1 MNMSSLDW
9 IILYICVVIVLL
21 FIVGLL
27 RKFYVRK
34 YKAEQKYAVLEL
46 TPPIYSAKSPNSTGH
61 LFSVLYNL
69 GNSHSFKEKLINY
82 KHSFSFEVIA
92 TRNDGI
98 RFITYVLESDVK
110 SLQLQFSTYLPEVK
124 FKVIKDPLRNIE
136 NGSHVLV
143 SEYKQSRHF
152 AFPLVAGKMLG
163 QKDPIAY
170 LTGAMTKL
178 EANDTIA
185 YQLLISPTV
194 SREAGRIRRNL
205 AVGKDPGLSKFR
217 NSNYVLYFLAIIKV
231 VIIPL
236 RLVMGFI
243 SEIAN
248 SGNYNTQR
256 PMTRKTPAVMELDSS
271 LNDKLGQ
278 SLFLASIRTLVSGN
292 DKARISQTESA
303 LEAALGA
310 FHVPGYQ
317 GLVVRKSLFNNRAAD
332 KYLDLFLDRGFE
344 PADSKNCI
352 LSVSEIASLY
362 HFPYG
367 HNVNPESLVR
377 SHSRT
382 LPSPVLRKEYS
393 DTKKYDVILGVNK
406 HHGSETPLGLT
417 AEERERHVYILGGT
431 GNGKTTMLEYA
442 IVQDIKNGKGVA
454 VIDPHGD
461 LAESL
466 IRYIPK
472 DRIKDVIYF
481 NPSDI
486 SHPIGLNL
494 LEQPKGLD
502 KDSLLIERD
511 FITESIVSVFRK
523 IFSDDDSG
531 GHRIEHFLRNAI
543 HTAFTVPDATLFTV
557 YKLLTNA
564 RFRRSVVNQ
573 LEDDDLIDFW
583 KGEFNNAGD
592 YQKVKMSSGVNAK
605 LGRFSRSVVT
615 RRILEQPVS
624 TIDFDDIIQNKKI
637 LICNFPKGKIGE
649 DTSALLGT
657 SVLTKL
663 QLAALRRSR
672 ISKDIRTP
680 FYLYVDEF
688 QNLATSSFSQVL
700 SEARKYKLFITIAE
714 QTTAQQQDKR
724 LTEVIL
730 ANVGTVISFRT
741 GSTQDE
747 KLLLPLFS
755 PSISVGELSNLEAY
769 NFYAR
774 IMAIKPQEPVS
785 GETLLLIDGGSSA
798 VADNVI
804 KESRKQY
811 AIQYKDNKHL
821 LDKKLVKSNSFNKQ
835 SNEQDSSRIAKKAK
849 PI

>member
-1 MNMSSLDW
+1 VFVCADFFRRYYN
-9 IILYICVVIVLL
+9 
-21 FIVGLL
+21 
-27 RKFYVRK
+27 
-34 YKAEQKYAVLEL
+34 QKYRANRKTVLLEL
-46 TPPIYSAKSPNSTGH
+46 TPPVTSRKSPDATEH

-69 GNSHSFKEKLINY
+69 GRSITLKDKILGRSRI
-82 KHSFSFEVIA
+82 FSFEVVA
-92 TRNDGI
+92 TRREGI
-98 RFITYVLESDVK
+98 RFMVQLDDTDRESFQQ
-110 SLQLQFSTYLPEVK
+110 QLAAYLPDVR
-124 FKVIKDPLRNIE
+124 FSVVKDPLKSLSSNTSI
-136 NGSHVLV
+136 SVTD
-143 SEYKQSRHF
+143 YKQARHF
-152 AFPLVAGKMLG
+152 AYPLASHDSLS

-170 LTGAMTKL
+170 LTGSMTKL
-178 EANDTIA
+178 ENGELVA
-185 YQLLISPTV
+185 YQMVVSPCIS
-194 SREAGRIRRNL
+194 SQANRIRNRL
-205 AVGKDPGLSKFR
+205 ILGKDPGLSKLRSHTFL
-217 NSNYVLYFLAIIKV
+217 NYFLTFVKIALLPLRFAAV
-231 VIIPL
+231 VI
-236 RLVMGFI
+236 
-243 SEIAN
+243 SEA
-248 SGNYNTQR
+248 SGSGDYHAHHSAT
-256 PMTRKTPAVMELDSS
+256 KSPAVMALESS
-271 LNDKLGQ
+271 FNEKLSQ
-278 SLFLASIRTLVSGN
+278 PLFQASIRTLVASNDEERIRQISSGL
-292 DKARISQTESA
+292 R
-303 LEAALGA
+303 AALGA

-317 GLVVRKSLFNNRAAD
+317 GLVARRSLVPKKNAD
-332 KYLDLFLDRGFE
+332 KLWDRLFYRDHGPSLKQ
-344 PADSKNCI
+344 ASV
-352 LSVSEIASLY
+352 LSVSEVASLY

-367 HNVNPESLVR
+367 QNINTEGLVR

-382 LPSPVLRKEYS
+382 LPSPVERKEYA
-393 DTKKYDVILGVNK
+393 DTKGYDVILGVNK

-417 AEERERHVYILGGT
+417 AAERERHVYILGGT

-442 IVQDIKNGKGVA
+442 IVQDIKAGKGVA

-466 IRYIPK
+466 LRYIPK
-472 DRIKDVIYF
+472 SRVKDVIYF
-481 NPSDI
+481 NPRDI

-502 KDSLLIERD
+502 KDDLLIEQD

-523 IFSDDDSG
+523 IFSEDDSG

-557 YKLLTNA
+557 YKLLTNTK
-564 RFRRSVVNQ
+564 FRRSIVSQ
-573 LEDDDLIDFW
+573 LEDEDLIDFW
-583 KGEFNNAGD
+583 KGEFNSAGD

-672 ISKDIRTP
+672 INKDDRTP

-700 SEARKYKLFITIAE
+700 SEARKYKLFLTIAE

-730 ANVGTVISFRT
+730 ANVGTVICFRT

-755 PSISVGELSNLEAY
+755 PSIDTGELSNLEAY

-785 GETLLLIDGGSSA
+785 GET
-798 VADNVI
+798 V
-804 KESRKQY
+804 
-811 AIQYKDNKHL
+811 L
-821 LDKKLVKSNSFNKQ
+821 LDKKGSDIV
-835 SNEQDSSRIAKKAK
+835 AKKVIDMSREKYANEFEESSSNRNRHREVIK
-849 PI
+849 PNLNNQDFRNSRKHVAPIGNDNNLMK